1 VAACGRCHTPRD
13 TQGRPIPGMELA
25 GGLEFDDGVL
35 GHVVVPN
42 ITPDRQTGIG
52 GWTQEQIVIAIRE
65 GRRPDGTVIGPPMP
79 FSAYRE
85 LSDRDVS
92 AIAAY
97 LRTLKA
103 IRYVAA
109 KSQYKIEL
117 PANHGPP
124 VEHVKDLPRQDRLA
138 YGAYLAGPLAHCI
151 GCHTPLREGGQ
162 QLDRSRA
169 YAGGRELPDY
179 GRPDR
184 SMVVSRNIS
193 PDPDE
198 GIGKWSDAEI
208 KRATVAGIRPDG
220 TRLSHAMPFDWYT
233 RMGPADLDAIVAHLR
248 SVRSQKT
255 PER

>member
-1 VAACGRCHTPRD
+1 
-13 TQGRPIPGMELA
+13 
-25 GGLEFDDGVL
+25 
-35 GHVVVPN
+35 
-42 ITPDRQTGIG
+42 
-52 GWTQEQIVIAIRE
+52 
-65 GRRPDGTVIGPPMP
+65 
-79 FSAYRE
+79 
-85 LSDRDVS
+85 
-92 AIAAY
+92 
-97 LRTLKA
+97 LRTLKP

-179 GRPDR
+179 GRGG
-184 SMVVSRNIS
+184 SVISRNIS

-198 GIGKWSDAEI
+198 GIGKWSDAEL

-220 TRLSHAMPFDWYT
+220 ARMSHAMPFDWYKG
-233 RMGPADLDAIVAHLR
+233 MIAADLDAIVAHLR
-248 SVRSQKT
+248 SVKPQKT
-255 PER
+255 PDR